1 MIQISVLASQR
12 KVANVQFITTALNLQ
27 RDVQKWC
34 LSQGRRNDNYGLTRL
49 YQTAESV
56 SVAVITLN
64 SIYANTIE
72 GVKQRLNLMRE
83 AEQNLHVFNAQLTAM
98 YPLFNIKHK
107 RAKRWSDWSNT
118 ESKLLAGVRRADM
131 KRLNKLQEANQ

>member
-27 RDVQKWC
+27 RDVHKWC

-49 YQTAESV
+49 YQTVESV

-72 GVKQRLNLMRE
+72 GIKQRLNLMRE

-98 YPLFNIKHK
+98 
-107 RAKRWSDWSNT
+107 
-118 ESKLLAGVRRADM
+118 
-131 KRLNKLQEANQ
+131 

>member
-12 KVANVQFITTALNLQ
+12 KVANVQFVTTALKLQ

-34 LSQGRRNDNYGLTRL
+34 LSQGRRNDNYGLARL
-49 YQTAESV
+49 YQTVESV

-72 GVKQRLNLMRE
+72 GAKQRLSLMRE

-118 ESKLLAGVRRADM
+118 ESKLLAGVRRADL

>member
-1 MIQISVLASQR
+1 MH
-12 KVANVQFITTALNLQ
+12 
-27 RDVQKWC
+27 KWC

-49 YQTAESV
+49 YQTVESIL
-56 SVAVITLN
+56 VAVITLN

-72 GVKQRLNLMRE
+72 GIKQRLNLMRE

>member
-34 LSQGRRNDNYGLTRL
+34 LSQGRRNDNYDLTRL
-49 YQTAESV
+49 YQTVESV

-72 GVKQRLNLMRE
+72 GVKRRLNLMQE

-118 ESKLLAGVRRADM
+118 ESKLLAGVRRADL